1 MRTCLRSRPITLRVP
16 RRGVET
22 STKLGPH
29 RWVVE
34 SFLAAW
40 PAPAARHSATNA
52 LSGCS
57 PYFHPR
63 RDADLLQ
70 EAHDVRQALI
80 LQRHFS
86 DVPGPIA

>member
-34 SFLAAW
+34 RSLARLAGSRRPTVHYESSVRRFTAFLTLAA
-40 PAPAARHSATNA
+40 T
-52 LSGCS
+52 LTCS
-57 PYFHPR
+57 KKQTTW
-63 RDADLLQ
+63 DKL
-70 EAHDVRQALI
+70 
-80 LQRHFS
+80 
-86 DVPGPIA
+86 